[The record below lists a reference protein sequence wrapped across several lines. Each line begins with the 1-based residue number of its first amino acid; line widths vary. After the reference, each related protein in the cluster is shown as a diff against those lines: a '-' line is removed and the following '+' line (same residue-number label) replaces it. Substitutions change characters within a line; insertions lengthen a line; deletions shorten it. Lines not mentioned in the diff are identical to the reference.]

1 MQNTHDFEKTMPMAG
16 KDALAMHYHDEEWG
30 VAVYDDK
37 QWFEY
42 LVLDSFQAGLSWKI
56 ILHKRSFS
64 TAFHHFDVHKVATM
78 SHQEMQ
84 NCLRQGH
91 YPKLA

>member
-1 MQNTHDFEKTMPMAG
+1 MI
-16 KDALAMHYHDEEWG
+16 HYHDEEWG

-56 ILHKRSFS
+56 ILHKREAFRQ
-64 TAFHHFDVHKVATM
+64 AFHHFDVHKS
-78 SHQEMQ
+78 SHHEPSRDAK
-84 NCLRQGH
+84 LPTKQGH

>member
-1 MQNTHDFEKTMPMAG
+1 MI
-16 KDALAMHYHDEEWG
+16 HYHDEEWG

-56 ILHKRSFS
+56 ILHKREAFRQ
-64 TAFHHFDVHKVATM
+64 AFHHFDVHKVATM

-84 NCLRQGH
+84 LPIKAIIEIGLSKSHSNKRSSVFLSRCW
-91 YPKLA
+91 